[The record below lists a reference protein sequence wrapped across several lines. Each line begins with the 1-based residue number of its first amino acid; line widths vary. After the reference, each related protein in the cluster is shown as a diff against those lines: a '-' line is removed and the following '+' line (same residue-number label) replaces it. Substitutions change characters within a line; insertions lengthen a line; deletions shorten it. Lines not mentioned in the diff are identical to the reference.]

1 MCGPYADLST
11 KAHKAQ
17 KEFPVPVDLRRVRK
31 IVQTAAALKE
41 TAGDKEAVITIT
53 VPTPRNTARTLM
65 IGAELHEVEEVT
77 WDYESVVVARA
88 RPADEE
94 IERARKEGR
103 YQDQKPAF
111 YNRFYNDN
119 QLNPRI
125 KTGRQIF
132 LSSEAMPG
140 AASTVEATTG
150 KIGTLQR
157 SNLGMRLTRDD
168 RERIFP
174 NSTSEDVELVIH
186 ETYPGEYRET
196 LLRQR
201 QRYADALCGI
211 EMWEAE
217 QDRVR
222 GH

>member
-1 MCGPYADLST
+1 M
-11 KAHKAQ
+11 
-17 KEFPVPVDLRRVRK
+17 PVDLRRIRK
-31 IVQTAAALKE
+31 TMQMNTALKE

-53 VPTPRNTARTLM
+53 VPTPRNRARTMLV
-65 IGAELHEVEEVT
+65 GAELHEVEEVT

-88 RPADEE
+88 RPPEEE

-103 YQDQKPAF
+103 FHDQRPSY

-132 LSSEAMPG
+132 LASEAMPG

-150 KIGTLQR
+150 KIGSLQR
-157 SNLGMRLTRDD
+157 SNLGMKLTRDD

-174 NSTSEDVELVIH
+174 NAANEELELVIH

-201 QRYADALCGI
+201 QRYADALCGV

-217 QDRVR
+217 QDRVK
-222 GH
+222 GY

>member
-1 MCGPYADLST
+1 MSCDLSR
-11 KAHKAQ
+11 
-17 KEFPVPVDLRRVRK
+17 LRRAKLR
-31 IVQTAAALKE
+31 QAALKE
-41 TAGDKEAVITIT
+41 AEGDKEAVITVL
-53 VPTPRNTARTLM
+53 VPVPRNIPRTM
-65 IGAELHEVEEVT
+65 IIGAELVETQEQT
-77 WDYESVVVARA
+77 WDYTTEVTARAKHPDEELARA
-88 RPADEE
+88 RA
-94 IERARKEGR
+94 EGR

-132 LSSEAMPG
+132 LASELSPG

-168 RERIFP
+168 RERVFP
-174 NSTSEDVELVIH
+174 RDNETETELVIH
-186 ETYPGEYRET
+186 EAYPGEYRET

-211 EMWEAE
+211 DMWEAE